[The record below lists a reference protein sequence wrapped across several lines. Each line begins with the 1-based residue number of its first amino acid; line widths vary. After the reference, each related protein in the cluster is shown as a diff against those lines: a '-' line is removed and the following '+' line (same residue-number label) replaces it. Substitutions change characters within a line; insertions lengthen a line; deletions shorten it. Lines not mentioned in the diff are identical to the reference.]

1 MSSSREFSDSRTE
14 EYLSDDSDCLDFQE
28 IETEQRENQ
37 ELLSESSTADKESDS
52 KLQAYMD
59 EPITDEE
66 CLKKYKQQ
74 QQQEKNKQE
83 EVLKKRLADETS
95 GLQPSDRYQK
105 ESYACR
111 FLSVYC

>member
-1 MSSSREFSDSRTE
+1 MSTSKEFSDSSTE
-14 EYLSDDSDCLDFQE
+14 EYLSDDSECLDFQV
-28 IETEQRENQ
+28 IEKEQRENQ
-37 ELLSESSTADKESDS
+37 ELLSESSTADKESVS

-66 CLKKYKQQ
+66 CLKNYKQ

>member
-1 MSSSREFSDSRTE
+1 MSSSKEFSKSNTE
-14 EYLSDDSDCLDFQE
+14 EYLSHDSECLDFQE
-28 IETEQRENQ
+28 TETEQRENQ

-52 KLQAYMD
+52 ELQAYMD
-59 EPITDEE
+59 EPLTDEE
-66 CLKKYKQQ
+66 WLKNYRQQ
-74 QQQEKNKQE
+74 QEEKNKQE
-83 EVLKKRLADETS
+83 EVLKKWLAEETS